1 MNRFNRASGCAKW
14 SFLVFAFVTS
24 PSIYGDGI
32 KTCSPKEAKA
42 AEVLS
47 ASISSWKKLRYVFH
61 KYGHCDDGAI
71 GEGFSES
78 ISVLM
83 TEQWKS
89 IDQFVRLSKKDSAFH
104 AFVIRHLDETVPA
117 DRLQKI
123 KFNAESNCI
132 KSAQNVCLEIR
143 QALDR
148 AAQP

>member
-1 MNRFNRASGCAKW
+1 MEEIALCIPQIW
-14 SFLVFAFVTS
+14 T
-24 PSIYGDGI
+24 
-32 KTCSPKEAKA
+32 
-42 AEVLS
+42 
-47 ASISSWKKLRYVFH
+47 LR
-61 KYGHCDDGAI
+61 CGAI

-78 ISVLM
+78 ISVLL

-89 IDQFVRLSKKDSAFH
+89 IDQFVRLSKKDSAFRW
-104 AFVIRHLDETVPA
+104 FVIRHLDETVPA

-143 QALDR
+143 QVIEK

>member
-1 MNRFNRASGCAKW
+1 MNRLNEVSGCAKW
-14 SFLVFAFVTS
+14 SFLVFAFVAS

-42 AEVLS
+42 AEVVA
-47 ASISSWKKLRYVFH
+47 ASISSWKKLHYVFH

-89 IDQFVRLSKKDSAFH
+89 IDQFVRLSKKIPLSA
-104 AFVIRHLDETVPA
+104 
-117 DRLQKI
+117 RLLSGILMKPCQLIAYRKL
-123 KFNAESNCI
+123 NLMPS
-132 KSAQNVCLEIR
+132 
-143 QALDR
+143 
-148 AAQP
+148 